1 MLNNKHISDKD
12 YEHALKTWNELEMNN
27 LGENQSLYL
36 KCDVLLLADAFEEFK
51 NMRKDYYRLHP
62 SNYLSIGLSWDALL
76 KITDVKLDL
85 LSDNDMYQFL

>member
-12 YEHALKTWNELEMNN
+12 YQHALKTWNELEMNN

-51 NMRKDYYRLHP
+51 NMCID
-62 SNYLSIGLSWDALL
+62 
-76 KITDVKLDL
+76 
-85 LSDNDMYQFL
+85 